1 VTEAREGVAI
11 FGPDGECRYASE
23 GFAFWAGPL
32 LLGPGE
38 SLEQALAR
46 SGVRTLAGVPGAF
59 EGPKGAFLATVDP
72 VEDLV
77 VVRVRPWEAQGA
89 NALHGR
95 FLSVA
100 SHDLRGALANVRS
113 YASLVASP
121 RFGLGEK
128 ALKAVQVIA
137 RNSDRALALA
147 EDIFDALK
155 ADSGTLRV
163 EPSPEPLRPLFDAAL
178 ERCRAAAEEKGAA
191 LSLELSPELSG
202 EPSELT
208 GASSVDP
215 DRFARACANLL
226 AHAVWR
232 TPEGGGAG
240 LSIRKDAGRL
250 EVSAWDEGAP
260 ATAEELALAFERDA
274 RVAHERTLSGG
285 FRLCLAGAL
294 ARAQGGE
301 VGARVDPHGRQNF
314 FFTLPVHPTEQ
325 PGVPA

>member
-1 VTEAREGVAI
+1 MTEAREGVAI

-23 GFAFWAGPL
+23 GFAFWAGAL

-38 SLEQALAR
+38 TLEQALAR
-46 SGVRTLAGVPGAF
+46 SGVRALSGLPGGF
-59 EGPKGAFLATVDP
+59 EGPKGAFQASLDR
-72 VEDLV
+72 VEELL
-77 VVRVRPWEAQGA
+77 VVRVSPLGERSPRAV
-89 NALHGR
+89 HGR

-113 YASLVASP
+113 YASLLAAP

-128 ALKAVQVIA
+128 ALKALQVIA

-147 EDIFDALK
+147 EDIFDTLK
-155 ADSGTLRV
+155 ADAGTLRV
-163 EPSPEPLRPLFDAAL
+163 ERSPEALRPLLESAL
-178 ERCRAAAEEKGAA
+178 ERCRPAAEEKGAS
-191 LSLELSPELSG
+191 LSLETTALT
-202 EPSELT
+202 EPSN
-208 GASSVDP
+208 VDP

-240 LSIRKDAGRL
+240 LTLREDGGRL

-260 ATAEELALAFERDA
+260 ATEEELVLAFERDA
-274 RVAHERTLSGG
+274 RVAQERTLGGG
-285 FRLCLAGAL
+285 FRLGLASAL
-294 ARAQGGE
+294 AQALGGA
-301 VGARVDPHGRQNF
+301 VGARVDPDGRQNF
-314 FFTLPVHPTEQ
+314 YFTLSVQPTEQ